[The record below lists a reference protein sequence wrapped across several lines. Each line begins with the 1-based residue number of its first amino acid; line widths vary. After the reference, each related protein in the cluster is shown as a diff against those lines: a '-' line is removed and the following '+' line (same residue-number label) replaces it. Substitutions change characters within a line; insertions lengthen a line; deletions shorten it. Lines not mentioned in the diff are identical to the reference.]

1 MLELWYDALA
11 SDLGIVIKTNDPEAL
26 RQQLYKS
33 RREAGDPNLDNLSV
47 RISPTMPREEVWIVK
62 NGKKS

>member
-1 MLELWYDALA
+1 LLELWYDALA